1 MFLKAGYKG
10 LFLNALRV
18 KKKKKKSL
26 PLSPAM
32 NTLIFQTEIVKNP

>member
-18 KKKKKKSL
+18 KKKKSL